1 MCFLGRIKQM
11 LLRTKKK
18 KRGKTAFSNL
28 LFTWPI
34 KKEAVQQ
41 LFAVS
46 FIVGAVNEK
55 QEPKSELI
63 AQGATDN
70 LEQDPK

>member
-1 MCFLGRIKQM
+1 MFLGRIKQV

-18 KRGKTAFSNL
+18 EEEKLPSFNL

-41 LFAVS
+41 LFAVL

-70 LEQDPK
+70 LQQDPK